1 MHPLMQQILDL
12 SRFVPLCQN
21 LNCPP
26 RFAPAMEVQDGA
38 PIHVHGAECQGM
50 TPPLHLSLLHLCS
63 HLPISALLFSLA
75 PHASSILNLCR
86 GMLLRRWLF
95 ELLAPPDTPS
105 GI

>member
-26 RFAPAMEVQDGA
+26 RLAPAMEVQDGA

-63 HLPISALLFSLA
+63 HLPTSALLSSLA

-86 GMLLRRWLF
+86 GMLLHRQPF
-95 ELLAPPDTPS
+95 ELLAPPDTP
-105 GI
+105 GWI